1 MVYNKLYMYKSFT
14 AEEYRKH
21 FSLPLDYKVDGFIS
35 YGGWME
41 EKQRGEIE
49 DILKQNNINYTS
61 KTLDGFLSHVLEIN
75 INNKNYWFVVMYG
88 GTMLSEYVHLA
99 SLFGSKKN
107 IHLGSCGGLNKDIES
122 LDLIIPT
129 WSYGNESI
137 TRIYDKESKDFKHFP
152 DKNFSDLLEKNIDK
166 RYNIKKGPIVTNQ
179 AMMGESLEDII
190 SWSNDGYY
198 GVEMEISTVFSVSKH
213 FNVPCTALIYV
224 SDNLIKG
231 QTVGDESHTNQKEKR
246 VEIRKD
252 VLKAGLITIME

>member
-1 MVYNKLYMYKSFT
+1 MYKSFT

-21 FSLPLDYKVDGFIS
+21 FLLPLNYQVDGLIS

-49 DILKQNNINYTS
+49 SILKENNILYTS

-75 INNKNYWFVVMYG
+75 INNKIYWFVVMYG

-99 SLFGSKKN
+99 CLFGSKKN
-107 IHLGSCGGLNKDIES
+107 VHLGSCGGLGKEINS

-129 WSYGNESI
+129 YSYGNESI
-137 TRIYDKESKDFKHFP
+137 TRIYAKEVKDFKHFP
-152 DKNFSDLLEKNIDK
+152 DENLSILLQKNLGSNFVIK
-166 RYNIKKGPIVTNQ
+166 RGPIITNQ
-179 AMMGESLEDII
+179 AMLGESMEDII

-198 GVEMEISTVFSVSKH
+198 GVEMEISTVFSVSKY
-213 FNVPCTALIYV
+213 FNVPSTALVYI

-231 QTVGDESHTNQKEKR
+231 QTVGDESHTNEKEKR
-246 VEIRKD
+246 IELRKNI
-252 VLKAGLITIME
+252 LKAGLITITE